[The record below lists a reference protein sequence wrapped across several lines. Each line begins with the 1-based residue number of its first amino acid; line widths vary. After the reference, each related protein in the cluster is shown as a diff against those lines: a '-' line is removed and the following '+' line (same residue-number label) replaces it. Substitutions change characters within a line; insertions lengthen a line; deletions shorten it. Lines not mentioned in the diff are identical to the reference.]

1 MTLTDR
7 VEIPTL
13 NLIVNTPSDKNKP
26 YPKT

>member
-13 NLIVNTPSDKNKP
+13 NLIVNTLQIKNKP

>member
-13 NLIVNTPSDKNKP
+13 NLIVNTPSDKKQTV
-26 YPKT
+26 PKT